1 MHTKNNI
8 PKNVN
13 CLKSVCVRIR
23 LMSLR
28 HRLIQHTNFNGRPN
42 WLHLELYVHKIFF
55 SNFLLLF
62 LYFSFTNFV
71 FFSFDLFFF
80 QFYSRFGS
88 EIEHQPNSPHINF
101 TNCVYLSLSIL
112 STSVVWY
119 KDHWIDLVH
128 FMFHFY
134 CDYCLCIFFFV
145 FFPVLSIPPLILFFL
160 CLFLI
165 HSATRN
171 HFNWSK
177 HGKQRNETFTLDI

>member
-1 MHTKNNI
+1 MAGQTDYTSNYMFTKYFF
-8 PKNVN
+8 
-13 CLKSVCVRIR
+13 
-23 LMSLR
+23 
-28 HRLIQHTNFNGRPN
+28 LIF
-42 WLHLELYVHKIFF
+42 YFF
-55 SNFLLLF
+55 FCIFLLPILF
-62 LYFSFTNFV
+62 

-145 FFPVLSIPPLILFFL
+145 FFPCSLDSPFDSFFSLFISYSFGHSQPFQLIQTRQTTKWNFYTWYIELSV
-160 CLFLI
+160 
-165 HSATRN
+165 
-171 HFNWSK
+171 
-177 HGKQRNETFTLDI
+177 